1 MKNEPITLTNVEIQK
16 ILPHRYPFLLIDKIV
31 DFEEG
36 KSITGI
42 KNVTANEPQFTG
54 HFPGNPIMPGVLIT
68 EALAQVGA
76 VMLLSMPENRG
87 KLGVFTGIN
96 NFKFRRQ
103 VVPGDTLELHADLV
117 TYRHGMGKANV
128 KATVGGQVA
137 AAGEISFAVPLLLSA
152 RTNTP
157 KIFGLEIQE
166 DIAQMAQRSVEH
178 NKLEDRISIECGDLK
193 NAVSIYGRDSFD
205 KITCNPPYMKCGSG
219 NQNDIDTKSISRHE
233 VMCTVDDVIN
243 ISAKLLIPK
252 GRFFMIHRPNRLVD
266 IMCAMRKYKIEPKRM
281 RFVHPSYDKV
291 PNMVLIE
298 GMRDG
303 GEELKLL
310 PPLYVYNQD
319 GTYSDEIHKIYGN

>member
-76 VMLLSMPENRG
+76 VMLLSMPEIRG

-137 AAGEISFAVPLLLSA
+137 AAGEISFAVVDNIA
-152 RTNTP
+152 N
-157 KIFGLEIQE
+157 E
-166 DIAQMAQRSVEH
+166 D
-178 NKLEDRISIECGDLK
+178 
-193 NAVSIYGRDSFD
+193 
-205 KITCNPPYMKCGSG
+205 
-219 NQNDIDTKSISRHE
+219 
-233 VMCTVDDVIN
+233 
-243 ISAKLLIPK
+243 
-252 GRFFMIHRPNRLVD
+252 
-266 IMCAMRKYKIEPKRM
+266 
-281 RFVHPSYDKV
+281 
-291 PNMVLIE
+291 
-298 GMRDG
+298 
-303 GEELKLL
+303 
-310 PPLYVYNQD
+310 
-319 GTYSDEIHKIYGN
+319 

>member
-76 VMLLSMPENRG
+76 VMHLSMPENRG

-137 AAGEISFAVPLLLSA
+137 AAGEISFAVVDNIA
-152 RTNTP
+152 N
-157 KIFGLEIQE
+157 E
-166 DIAQMAQRSVEH
+166 D
-178 NKLEDRISIECGDLK
+178 
-193 NAVSIYGRDSFD
+193 
-205 KITCNPPYMKCGSG
+205 
-219 NQNDIDTKSISRHE
+219 
-233 VMCTVDDVIN
+233 
-243 ISAKLLIPK
+243 
-252 GRFFMIHRPNRLVD
+252 
-266 IMCAMRKYKIEPKRM
+266 
-281 RFVHPSYDKV
+281 
-291 PNMVLIE
+291 
-298 GMRDG
+298 
-303 GEELKLL
+303 
-310 PPLYVYNQD
+310 
-319 GTYSDEIHKIYGN
+319 

>member
-76 VMLLSMPENRG
+76 VMLLSMRENRG

-137 AAGEISFAVPLLLSA
+137 AAGEISFAVVDNIA
-152 RTNTP
+152 N
-157 KIFGLEIQE
+157 E
-166 DIAQMAQRSVEH
+166 D
-178 NKLEDRISIECGDLK
+178 
-193 NAVSIYGRDSFD
+193 
-205 KITCNPPYMKCGSG
+205 
-219 NQNDIDTKSISRHE
+219 
-233 VMCTVDDVIN
+233 
-243 ISAKLLIPK
+243 
-252 GRFFMIHRPNRLVD
+252 
-266 IMCAMRKYKIEPKRM
+266 
-281 RFVHPSYDKV
+281 
-291 PNMVLIE
+291 
-298 GMRDG
+298 
-303 GEELKLL
+303 
-310 PPLYVYNQD
+310 
-319 GTYSDEIHKIYGN
+319 

>member
-1 MKNEPITLTNVEIQK
+1 MKNEPITLTNVEIKK

-87 KLGVFTGIN
+87 KLGVLTGIN

-137 AAGEISFAVPLLLSA
+137 AAGEISFAVVDNIA
-152 RTNTP
+152 N
-157 KIFGLEIQE
+157 E
-166 DIAQMAQRSVEH
+166 D
-178 NKLEDRISIECGDLK
+178 
-193 NAVSIYGRDSFD
+193 
-205 KITCNPPYMKCGSG
+205 
-219 NQNDIDTKSISRHE
+219 
-233 VMCTVDDVIN
+233 
-243 ISAKLLIPK
+243 
-252 GRFFMIHRPNRLVD
+252 
-266 IMCAMRKYKIEPKRM
+266 
-281 RFVHPSYDKV
+281 
-291 PNMVLIE
+291 
-298 GMRDG
+298 
-303 GEELKLL
+303 
-310 PPLYVYNQD
+310 
-319 GTYSDEIHKIYGN
+319 